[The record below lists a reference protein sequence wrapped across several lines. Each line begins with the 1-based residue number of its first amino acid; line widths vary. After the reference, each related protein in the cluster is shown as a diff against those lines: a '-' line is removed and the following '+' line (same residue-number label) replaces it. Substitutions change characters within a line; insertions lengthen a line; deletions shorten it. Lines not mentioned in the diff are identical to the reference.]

1 VSRQPGPDD
10 HRQPHMICVADVD
23 TRLACSAICVTCPHY
38 MPDRR
43 RAERRSTFRSTPDR
57 RVMERYR

>member
-1 VSRQPGPDD
+1 
-10 HRQPHMICVADVD
+10 MICVADVD